1 MLNRK
6 GISAVVATVL
16 IIMITVATVAIV
28 WAFIIP
34 MIKDVLIESTSEKA
48 ELSIETD
55 GGYTTWD
62 EVQKIARVQ
71 VKRGNDKL
79 NLTGIDFSFIK
90 QGNTEKRTNETV
102 PQKNQ
107 LKVYEF
113 NLSDFGKP
121 EEIKIAP
128 ITAAGVGEV
137 VSESDVINNYGSSAS
152 SSGSISYSFISYAS
166 AGSFP
171 NLNNTLW
178 HDYGEDLNGE
188 NIYYNENDAYAYWND
203 GETWLISN
211 VSDVD
216 NESLTNF
223 FRPIPVSINVINFSS
238 GQEGDYP
245 FLYITNGH
253 PVYGRVDPYLFQGY
267 YVEYT
272 SQWRVFSNI
281 MGGFEYYTN
290 SINSYLPPTTSW
302 EQSTYGDLDMPV
314 ITYTIPTELT
324 GNSDYSGSINMT
336 AI

>member
-6 GISAVVATVL
+6 ASNKPIPSFHIGKRGISAVVATVL

-137 VSESDVINNYGSSAS
+137 VSESDVINNYSGGSSVCVPDCDGKVCDEDGDGCGNSCVEGSGCFVVIRAPIS
-152 SSGSISYSFISYAS
+152 SSCEVNSDCDEGSYCKSGFCGPCAIGSELRCARDQTTISVFEEPDPGCPIYRS
-166 AGSFP
+166 ACCGD
-171 NLNNTLW
+171 NTCR
-178 HDYGEDLNGE
+178 DGVE
-188 NIYYNENDAYAYWND
+188 NI
-203 GETWLISN
+203 
-211 VSDVD
+211 
-216 NESLTNF
+216 TNC
-223 FRPIPVSINVINFSS
+223 PEDCS
-238 GQEGDYP
+238 
-245 FLYITNGH
+245 
-253 PVYGRVDPYLFQGY
+253 
-267 YVEYT
+267 
-272 SQWRVFSNI
+272 
-281 MGGFEYYTN
+281 
-290 SINSYLPPTTSW
+290 
-302 EQSTYGDLDMPV
+302 
-314 ITYTIPTELT
+314 
-324 GNSDYSGSINMT
+324 
-336 AI
+336 